1 MQVLKKGFT
10 LILGLAMIL
19 SSTAF
24 VFADEPAAA
33 DAGKVTLKV
42 VVGEHGK
49 VNDKT
54 GEWTQELTKKTDTQS
69 GQTFELHVVADEGY
83 VLDKVE
89 YFEADEQGNGEWK
102 EEQTAENFIGKSDFR
117 DTVPELTDDFTLRY
131 TFKESGSSST
141 DPGTQPGTDPQQ
153 PGTDPGTQPSTDGP
167 FTFTWTINDGSLG
180 KISQGLNTSVEA
192 NATSGSATYNAS
204 DAEDLRTIQ
213 IMANDNAVIEKVVV
227 NGEEHTSMAGKGA
240 DAYTLT
246 TGNVN
251 MEISFKKIEEGTTG
265 ETFKI
270 DTKAGEHG
278 SITDPIASYVGG
290 TEQTI
295 VWTADLGYV
304 IDTVKID
311 GVDKTEADNVGIGTY
326 QGSTTFTTGNHS
338 VEVTFRVDSTVVQ
351 EDGDAGKIELIHNS
365 TYKVG
370 DDLEV
375 TVVYTPASQ
384 EFDADYVFESSDW
397 EIVSNDKGTKD
408 GKKIT
413 GVVPK
418 GTASETFKVVMKTT
432 ATKSRFTVTFTQNG
446 KTSSAY
452 AESVGYDAGDTTDL
466 SDGILGLTVDGEF
479 YAYTAPTGEND
490 EYFQSM
496 TMLTAKPDAVVKV
509 AIQKD
514 DQVYEASSM
523 EVTGIDGAKEGFTAK
538 ELFDNGTEVTTE
550 GLEAYHVFTFGAQ
563 FDSKYTVPADLAAS
577 GMQALISLEDEDI
590 VDDGSDEDVDEDDGV
605 VEEDN
610 DKGVVKTGD
619 DTNMPLYASAMFMSM
634 LLLGTL
640 LLRRRVMNN

>member
-24 VFADEPAAA
+24 VFADEPAA
-33 DAGKVTLKV
+33 DSSKVTLKV
-42 VVGEHGK
+42 IVGEHGK

-54 GEWTQELTKKTDTQS
+54 GTWEQQVTKQTDTQS
-69 GQTFELHVVADEGY
+69 GETVQLHVVADQGY
-83 VLDKVE
+83 VLDNV
-89 YFEADEQGNGEWK
+89 YIVDTDGNE
-102 EEQTAENFIGKSDFR
+102 TAEAGSAGNIGKSDFT
-117 DTVPELTDDFTLRY
+117 DTVPALEENLTLKY

-141 DPGTQPGTDPQQ
+141 DPGTQPGTDPGTQ
-153 PGTDPGTQPSTDGP
+153 PGTDPGTQPSTGDS
-167 FTFTWTINDGSLG
+167 FTFTWTINDGTLG
-180 KISQGLNTSVEA
+180 SVVQGLNKDVA
-192 NATSGSATYNAS
+192 PNATSGTATYMAS
-204 DAEDLRTIQ
+204 DLEEVRTIQ
-213 IMANDNAVIEKVVV
+213 IVANTDAVIDKVVI
-227 NGEEHTSMAGKGA
+227 NGQEQASMAGKGA

-251 MEISFKKIEEGTTG
+251 MEVTFKKIEEGTSG

-278 SITDPIASYVGG
+278 TITDPIASYVGG

-311 GVDKTEADNVGIGTY
+311 DVAKTEADNVGIGTY

-338 VEVTFRVDSTVVQ
+338 VEVTFRADSTVVQ

-370 DDLEV
+370 DELEV

-452 AESVGYDAGDTTDL
+452 AESVGYDAGETTDL
-466 SDGILGLTVDGEF
+466 SDGILGLTVDGDF

-514 DQVYEASSM
+514 DQVYEAASM
-523 EVTGIDGAKEGFTAK
+523 NVTGIDGDKESFTAK

-563 FDSKYTVPADLAAS
+563 FDSKYTVPTELQAS
-577 GMQALISLEDEDI
+577 GMQALISLEDEDV
-590 VDDGSDEDVDEDDGV
+590 VDEGADEDVVEDNGV
-605 VEEDN
+605 VD
-610 DKGVVKTGD
+610 DDAAKVKTGD
-619 DTNMPLYASAMFMSM
+619 ETNMALYATAMFMSM

-640 LLRRRVMNN
+640 LMRRRVMNN